1 MVRSRQVFQALV
13 LEYSGT
19 PTISVTVDGT
29 AVLSGQAL
37 PTHAS
42 RLTRRILLPPEAI
55 GYVAELQISGSDNI
69 RHEFIAVPDAQFSQQ
84 QIFHYFDV
92 SFTGS
97 VKLKLVMDGVD
108 KYSNNESENITLTV
122 RKNRQQDTRRVYFPP
137 LTYGYIPHLEQL
149 SISSI
154 TGQVVSAR
162 PVALPTR
169 FYKGL
174 RHHGEVQV
182 TFQGNVYL
190 NMFLDGNLIEEYQF
204 DESVANPDQ
213 YLTEKRYL
221 PADTYGHVLQ
231 YIQYDGDGTIALLET
246 DLTLADLEQPQ
257 VEAA

>member
-1 MVRSRQVFQALV
+1 MVRNRQVFQALI

-19 PTISVTVDGT
+19 PTITVTVDGSV
-29 AVLSGQAL
+29 VLSDQEL
-37 PTHAS
+37 PTHSS
-42 RLTRRILLPPEAI
+42 RITRRILLPPEAI

-69 RHEFIAVPDAQFSQQ
+69 RHEFASVPDSQFSQQ

-92 SFTGS
+92 AFTGS
-97 VKLKLVMDGVD
+97 VKLKLVIDGVD
-108 KYSNNESENITLTV
+108 KYANDKSEDITLAV
-122 RKNRQQDTRRVYFPP
+122 RKSRQQDTQRVYFPP

-149 SISSI
+149 SIPSI
-154 TGQVVSAR
+154 PGQVVSAR
-162 PVALPTR
+162 PVALPIR

-174 RHHGEVQV
+174 RHHGEVQA
-182 TFQGNVYL
+182 TFQGDVFL
-190 NMFLDGNLIEEYQF
+190 NMYLDGNLIEEYQF
-204 DESVANPDQ
+204 NESASNPDQ

-231 YIQYDGDGTIALLET
+231 YIQHDGDGTIALLET